1 MKVSV
6 MPNEKFGKQV
16 RYDRESASMTV
27 RDLAKEASIDYSY
40 VSKIENGKATSRL
53 SKDVV
58 KALALALNADE
69 LEYFRLSGLLPESLS
84 NCLQDPNA
92 RQFLRRISESDVS
105 KNDWEAL
112 QRLLSRR
119 LELSQGLKKKPTSAA

>member
-1 MKVSV
+1 
-6 MPNEKFGKQV
+6 MPNAKFGKQV

-53 SKDVV
+53 SRDVV
-58 KALALALNADE
+58 KALAQALNADE

-84 NCLQDPNA
+84 DCLKDPNA
-92 RQFLRRISESDVS
+92 RHFLRRISESKMS
-105 KNDWEAL
+105 KKDWEAL
-112 QRLLSRR
+112 EKLLSRR
-119 LELSQGLKKKPTSAA
+119 LKSSQELKKKPTSAA

>member
-1 MKVSV
+1 
-6 MPNEKFGKQV
+6 MPKTKFGKQI
-16 RYDRESASMTV
+16 RYDRESAKMTV

-58 KALALALNADE
+58 KALAQALNADE
-69 LEYFRLSGLLPESLS
+69 LEYFRLSGFLPESLS
-84 NCLQDPNA
+84 DCLKDPNA
-92 RQFLRRISESDVS
+92 RKFLRRISESNIS

-112 QRLLSRR
+112 ERLLSRR
-119 LELSQGLKKKPTSAA
+119 LKSSGGFKKKSTSAA

>member
-1 MKVSV
+1 
-6 MPNEKFGKQV
+6 MPNAKFGKQV

-53 SKDVV
+53 SRDVV
-58 KALALALNADE
+58 KALAQALNADE

-84 NCLQDPNA
+84 DCLKDPNA
-92 RQFLRRISESDVS
+92 RQFLRRISESKMS
-105 KNDWEAL
+105 KKDWEAL
-112 QRLLSRR
+112 EKLLSRR
-119 LELSQGLKKKPTSAA
+119 LKSSQELKKKPTSAA